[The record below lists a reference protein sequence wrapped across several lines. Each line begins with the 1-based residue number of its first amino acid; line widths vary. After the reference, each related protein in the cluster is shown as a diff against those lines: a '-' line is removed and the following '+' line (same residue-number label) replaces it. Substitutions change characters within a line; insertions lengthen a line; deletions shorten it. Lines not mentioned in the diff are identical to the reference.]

1 MFRKLCLAV
10 IGWLAL
16 AGVAL
21 AAVNI
26 NTATKEQLDSLKGI
40 GPTKA
45 QAIVDYRAKNGPFK
59 SVDDLE
65 KVPGIGPATMKDIRS
80 QLTVTGATVI
90 EQKKDAPAPAT
101 KPAAEPKR
109 EPAKADAKAEK
120 KAEEKKA
127 APVKAD
133 EKKAA
138 PAKAE
143 DKKAAPAKADD
154 KKAAPAKAEPA
165 RTEPAKTEPRKDP
178 APKKDDGK
186 AEKK

>member
-16 AGVAL
+16 VGVAL

-65 KVPGIGPATMKDIRS
+65 KVPGVGPATMKDIRG

-90 EQKKDAPAPAT
+90 EQKKDAPATKPAT
-101 KPAAEPKR
+101 KAAAEPKR
-109 EPAKADAKAEK
+109 EPAKVDAKA
-120 KAEEKKA
+120 EKKA

-138 PAKAE
+138 PAKADE
-143 DKKAAPAKADD
+143 KKAAPAKADER
-154 KKAAPAKAEPA
+154 KAAPAKAEPG
-165 RTEPAKTEPRKDP
+165 KDP
-178 APKKDDGK
+178 APGKDAAPKKDEGK
-186 AEKK
+186 TERK